1 MFSSCSC
8 AFRAGLHLA
17 VKLMIQTPRTELPP
31 ITLRRC
37 DRDRLG
43 VLAEAAAEKY
53 PATADFLAGEIER
66 AIIVSD
72 TDLLPGIVGMESDVT
87 FRDDISGQQKHV
99 TLVYPTSADIVT
111 GQISVLTPIGA
122 ALIGLSAGQSITF
135 ETPSG
140 EPRSLTVLSVGM
152 RD

>member
-1 MFSSCSC
+1 M
-8 AFRAGLHLA
+8 
-17 VKLMIQTPRTELPP
+17 
-31 ITLRRC
+31 
-37 DRDRLG
+37 
-43 VLAEAAAEKY
+43 LAEAAAEKY